1 MVSPSDAPVPDPLA
15 DHRLTAIGLL
25 FEVNA
30 GLRDVVD
37 RHLEAN
43 GTSGSAFEVLVR
55 LARSPGHRLR
65 MSELAA
71 QSTLTNSGLTR
82 LVDRLQASGLLE
94 RRPDPA
100 DRRIWRLHLLPAAEP
115 VLDELAEQR
124 ASLVTLLTSRVDPA
138 AVAVLTDALLR
149 MRATLSRR
157 PDADAVLAAI
167 EENA

>member
-1 MVSPSDAPVPDPLA
+1 LA
-15 DHRLTAIGLL
+15 EIL
-25 FEVNA
+25 EVEPITVA
-30 GLRDVVD
+30 
-37 RHLEAN
+37 
-43 GTSGSAFEVLVR
+43 
-55 LARSPGHRLR
+55 
-65 MSELAA
+65 
-71 QSTLTNSGLTR
+71 R

-100 DRRIWRLHLLPAAEP
+100 DRRIWRLHLLPAAGP
-115 VLDELAEQR
+115 ILDELTEQR
-124 ASLVTLLTSRVDPA
+124 ASLIAMLTSRVDPA